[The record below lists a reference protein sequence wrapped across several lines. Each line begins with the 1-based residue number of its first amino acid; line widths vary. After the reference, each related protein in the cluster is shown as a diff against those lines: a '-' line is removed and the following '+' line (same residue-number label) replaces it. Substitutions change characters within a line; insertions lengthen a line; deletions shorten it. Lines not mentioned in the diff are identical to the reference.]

1 MIILLKQLDDLL
13 DSATIKP
20 TFEYVHII
28 LALFI
33 FSKNPTGLGRYRLEK
48 ELSIGSGTAK
58 SLINKLNKKINFIS
72 VFEDNIRKGH
82 VLTNKGKDFL
92 SRFKNKI
99 PFLIKGETSILK
111 DIIIESENSSVF
123 ICQVKNSAE
132 KITNGIAQRDAAIK
146 VNGKGAS
153 CIAYNGKDFV
163 FELGPSS
170 EEDKEHMRVNEEVQD
185 YFKKVII
192 EANSILEKND
202 VIILGSGERSEIAR
216 LASLNAAL
224 TLI

>member
-1 MIILLKQLDDLL
+1 MLNELDDLL

-28 LALFI
+28 LALYI
-33 FSKNPTGLGRYRLEK
+33 FSNNPTGLGRYRLEK

-58 SLINKLNKKINFIS
+58 SLINKLNKKISFIT

-82 VLTNKGKDFL
+82 VLTNKGQDFVK
-92 SRFKNKI
+92 RFRRKI
-99 PFLIKGETSILK
+99 PFLVKGEKTILK
-111 DIIIESENSSVF
+111 DIIIDSEDSCVY
-123 ICQVKNSAE
+123 ICQVKDCAE
-132 KITNGIAQRDAAIK
+132 KLTNGMVQRDAAIK
-146 VNGKGAS
+146 INGKGAS
-153 CIAYNGKDFV
+153 CIVYNGKDFV

-170 EEDKEHMRVNEEVQD
+170 EKDKELMLVNRDVQD
-185 YFKKVII
+185 YFKNII
-192 EANSILEKND
+192 KEANSLLEKND
-202 VIILGSGERSEIAR
+202 VIILGLGDESEIAR

>member
-1 MIILLKQLDDLL
+1 MLEELDDLL

-20 TFEYVHII
+20 TFEYVHIL

-33 FSKNPTGLGRYRLEK
+33 FSENPTGIGRYRLEK

-72 VFEDNIRKGH
+72 VFEENIRKGH
-82 VLTNKGKDFL
+82 VLTNKGKEFL
-92 SRFKNKI
+92 NKFKKKI
-99 PFLIKGETSILK
+99 PFLIEADTLILK
-111 DIIIESENSSVF
+111 EIIIDSENSNVYV
-123 ICQVKNSAE
+123 CQVKNSAK
-132 KITNGIAQRDAAIK
+132 KITNGMAQRDAAIK

-153 CIAYNGKDFV
+153 CIAYNGKKFV

-170 EEDKEHMRVNEEVQD
+170 EDDKDQMQVNEELQD
-185 YFKKVII
+185 YFERII
-192 EANSILEKND
+192 NEANSKLEKND
-202 VIILGSGERSEIAR
+202 VIIIGLGENPEIAR